1 MLIFKFILIF
11 IKKCYIFVPNA
22 TIMIHQEFINVLKT
36 LAPFTEKDLSAASRF
51 FNVEEIKKN
60 DYFLKEEQVTGK
72 IGFVV
77 SGIFRCFHNI
87 RNKEITTEFL
97 FPGSIAAGML
107 SFLSNEPQRENII
120 ALENTLLT
128 TITREDLFK
137 LYARSWKWQQMGRIL
152 AEYNYM
158 RIEKRSICLQTLNAR
173 DRLDKLR
180 EEMPELFDK
189 RRVPLQYIASYLG
202 MSAETYSRI
211 RAK

>member
-1 MLIFKFILIF
+1 MFQS
-11 IKKCYIFVPNA
+11 A
-22 TIMIHQEFINVLKT
+22 TIMIHQEFVILLKT
-36 LAPFTEKDLSAASRF
+36 LAPFTDKELSAAARF
-51 FNVEEIKKN
+51 FNAEEIKKN
-60 DYFLKEEQVTGK
+60 EYFLKEEQVTGK

-97 FPGSIAAGML
+97 LPGSIAAGML

-152 AEYNYM
+152 VEYNYI

-173 DRLDKLR
+173 DRLDKLKL
-180 EEMPELFDK
+180 EMPELFDK

-202 MSAETYSRI
+202 MSPETYSRI

>member
-1 MLIFKFILIF
+1 
-11 IKKCYIFVPNA
+11 
-22 TIMIHQEFINVLKT
+22 MIHQEFVNVLKT
-36 LAPFTEKDLSAASRF
+36 LAPFTEKEISAATKF
-51 FNVEEIKKN
+51 FKAEEIKKN
-60 DYFLKEEQVTGK
+60 EYFLKEEQVTGK

-77 SGIFRCFHNI
+77 SGLFRCFHNI

-97 FPGSIAAGML
+97 LPGSIAAGML

-120 ALENTLLT
+120 ALEKTLLT

-137 LYARSWKWQQMGRIL
+137 LYAKSWKWQQMGRIL
-152 AEYNYM
+152 VEYNYI

-180 EEMPELFDK
+180 VEMPELFDK

-202 MSAETYSRI
+202 MSPETYSRI